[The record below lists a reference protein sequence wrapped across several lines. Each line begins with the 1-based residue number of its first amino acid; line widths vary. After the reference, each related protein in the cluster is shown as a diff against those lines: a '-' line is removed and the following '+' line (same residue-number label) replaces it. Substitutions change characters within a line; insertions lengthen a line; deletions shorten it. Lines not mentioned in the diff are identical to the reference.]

1 MGFQNNVKTHDS
13 GHVSWRRISRLR
25 SEIQHRIFLGVN
37 FCSREFLG
45 YWWKPWGYFWVLIF
59 APIWSSPSLEI
70 QSPPARIHPLN
81 NWARVWNLVK
91 FKFFFNYL
99 VWSSHCEY
107 HNQFHFFS
115 HGSSVWFK
123 FIYSQPFRT
132 QSWLLKINVH
142 NLVMLWLLKSSS
154 IKHGEKI
161 NANLAITHA
170 KLIESTWSKISRWQ

>member
-1 MGFQNNVKTHDS
+1 MFQWFFGVLLEA
-13 GHVSWRRISRLR
+13 LR
-25 SEIQHRIFLGVN
+25 VFLGFD
-37 FCSREFLG
+37 FCPHLIIPITWNPESSR
-45 YWWKPWGYFWVLIF
+45 WDPPW
-59 APIWSSPSLEI
+59 
-70 QSPPARIHPLN
+70 PLN

-132 QSWLLKINVH
+132 QSWPLKINVH
-142 NLVMLWLLKSSS
+142 NFVMLWLLKSSS
-154 IKHGEKI
+154 KKQGEKI
-161 NANLAITHA
+161 NANLSITHA
-170 KLIESTWSKISRWQ
+170 KLIKATYPKSADGSSSRKLYVNYT